1 MKKCSFCKQ
10 EIPKDSERCPH
21 CSTVCKSY
29 FDIFYDIRIIA
40 TIIVVFAL
48 LGNMVEKG
56 SIPVEFFSNALSYQ
70 KTIDDTE
77 SNYVDIDI
85 RPPYNLSGL
94 SRDEILYNRKK
105 YVNRSIVFGKL
116 KNYTP
121 NPSVYEIVDYLPWI
135 SHEQETKMRAVEI
148 ANISDGISRHSI
160 HISNPELLL
169 GLFPPSYN
177 KEDYDVYSVFLDTTY
192 LYQYPKRIAWDK
204 KRNVIKSYFDVTKL
218 LKGKYFY

>member
-105 YVNRSIVFGKL
+105 YFFLSLYNL
-116 KNYTP
+116 TNYI
-121 NPSVYEIVDYLPWI
+121 PSF
-135 SHEQETKMRAVEI
+135 
-148 ANISDGISRHSI
+148 
-160 HISNPELLL
+160 LLL
-169 GLFPPSYN
+169 LFSHL
-177 KEDYDVYSVFLDTTY
+177 SLCY
-192 LYQYPKRIAWDK
+192 LFSISFQCFHNETSSFWIHM
-204 KRNVIKSYFDVTKL
+204 
-218 LKGKYFY
+218 